1 MINRVSLEK
10 AVYVLKIAVVGPP
23 RSGKS
28 IIVATLLFFLRDHLN
43 VDIKHVQT
51 DVKDIVVPQIIRGEK
66 PIKRKEFDLKEYY
79 ERLKI
84 LEKTEAE
91 IVITDAPGRLTKQL
105 DDLIQRIDAIIFV
118 HKSLED
124 WEKDAQIGRADPP
137 AAWKERIEKWEKEI
151 LLEIETYLSQDFSK
165 MVLDF
170 ERKKCKIP
178 ITTGRERGIMTNHPG
193 MLAIAYYIK
202 ECVKKS

>member
-66 PIKRKEFDLKEYY
+66 PIKRKEFDLKEY
-79 ERLKI
+79 
-84 LEKTEAE
+84 
-91 IVITDAPGRLTKQL
+91 IVTTFFDNITYIGSPVIGSFSDVLYTLTKTSL
-105 DDLIQRIDAIIFV
+105 TSVFTIF
-118 HKSLED
+118 
-124 WEKDAQIGRADPP
+124 
-137 AAWKERIEKWEKEI
+137 
-151 LLEIETYLSQDFSK
+151 
-165 MVLDF
+165 
-170 ERKKCKIP
+170 
-178 ITTGRERGIMTNHPG
+178 
-193 MLAIAYYIK
+193 
-202 ECVKKS
+202 